1 MAERINV
8 GPSPVGFPQGLASG
22 EQDVAN
28 GIGEVLL
35 KRITTDDFGY
45 AYAENLAFFV
55 NGASRLAKFRIRVGG
70 VLLPG
75 DFYDRNTIFGEI
87 GNPRQLTRPIPI
99 PPATTFEIYG
109 VNDDAASLPMECD
122 GEVNYYAKPLR

>member
-1 MAERINV
+1 MSERINV
-8 GPSPVGFPQGLASG
+8 GQAPVGFPQGLASG
-22 EQDVAN
+22 EMDVAN
-28 GIGEVLL
+28 SGAEVLL
-35 KRITTDDFGY
+35 KRIVTDDFGH

-55 NGASRLAKFRIRVGG
+55 NGASRLVKFRIRIGG

-99 PPATTFEIYG
+99 PPGSTFEIYA
-109 VNDDAASLPMECD
+109 VNTDAASLPCECD